1 MATFVYDEHLAFMDI
16 LQNPTKHLSRAEQRR
31 RKLIEIGVEGDD
43 IIDQAVE
50 DSEFTAKK
58 GKANLHKPG
67 TKQPTIDPRVEF
79 EKLGF
84 KVRSNSPTWA

>member
-31 RKLIEIGVEGDD
+31 QKLIKIGVEGDD

-50 DSEFTAKK
+50 DSEFTNKK
-58 GKANLHKPG
+58 GKVHQKPG
-67 TKQPTIDPRVEF
+67 AKQPVIDPKVEF

-84 KVRSNSPTWA
+84 RVR